1 MELGNQN
8 RKRESKLWKILGV
21 FLFIFTISVLIVGI
35 VYFVWSIVLII
46 QSITNS
52 SASNVTNIIV
62 QAILNLLSLFVEVL
76 SIFYT
81 VMLFKHMS
89 TTCFVPLAKEEGV
102 IDSIK
107 DFPKVSVLV
116 PIHYPNLDVLQA
128 TLHSIRDSNYLQENV
143 QILIGDDA
151 KRSPEYD
158 EKISLLSEKHEAV
171 YIYDGENYNF
181 KAGMLNIMLQKVK
194 TDFVVFLDY
203 DHKLTP
209 NFIKKS
215 VSKLVEN
222 ENTAF
227 VQAKV
232 NFRNIKS
239 KLQIW
244 EAVMYA
250 QFFEVFE
257 RSKNQRKKVIFN
269 GSTACFRKKVL
280 DEVGGIPIATFTED
294 VDLTIQIL
302 TRGYDSVLIDEYG
315 SFGLVPSN
323 FPLLLSQILRWAKGS
338 MHTLKLRWKVI
349 LKGKMPFYDKID
361 LSFSTLLFFIASSM
375 YMTIFLY
382 VIMFFTGSE
391 AIRLPTANFP
401 PLIIMPIALAVSYQ
415 ISAIIAVLFS
425 KRGREIKIN
434 AFDTLLFFLIALTL
448 NPFTVYAVI
457 KTIFRKREPDR
468 RRDQWNEKV
477 PFIPVS
483 IIISLL
489 GVGLIVLSYFDF
501 IGSSQSLW
509 IVLGLLGLSLVA
521 TFPVSLFFYIT
532 TRHNKPYFTPQKKND
547 VEVQI

>member
-1 MELGNQN
+1 MGFNQQN
-8 RKRESKLWKILGV
+8 NTRESKFWRFLGV
-21 FLFIFTISVLIVGI
+21 FLYIFTIAVLLVGI
-35 VYFVWSIVLII
+35 TYFVWSIVLII
-46 QSITNS
+46 NS
-52 SASNVTNIIV
+52 LIEPSNSLTIAQIVV
-62 QAILNLLSLFVEVL
+62 QAILNFLSLFVEVM

-89 TTCFVPLAKEEGV
+89 TTCSIPLAKEEET
-102 IDSIK
+102 IDTV
-107 DFPKVSVLV
+107 DNLPMVSVLV
-116 PIHYPNLDVLQA
+116 PIHYPNLDVLND
-128 TLHSIRDSNYLQENV
+128 TLQSIRDSNYLQEKV
-143 QILIGDDA
+143 QILIGDDTE
-151 KRSPEYD
+151 KSPKYD
-158 EKISLLSEKHEAV
+158 EQISLLSEKHEAL
-171 YIYDGENYNF
+171 YIYDRENYNF
-181 KAGMLNIMLQKVK
+181 KAGMLNIMLPKVK
-194 TDFVVFLDY
+194 SDFVVFLDY

-209 NFIKKS
+209 NFLRRSI
-215 VSKLVEN
+215 SKFADDEN
-222 ENTAF
+222 IAF

-257 RSKNQRKKVIFN
+257 RSKNKRKKVIFN
-269 GSTACFRKKVL
+269 GSTACFRKKVI

-338 MHTLKLRWKVI
+338 MHTLKLRWKNI
-349 LKGKMPFYDKID
+349 LKGKMSFYDKLD
-361 LSFSTLLFFIASSM
+361 LSFSALLFFIASSM
-375 YMTIFLY
+375 YLTIFLY

-391 AIRLPTANFP
+391 AIRLPTENFP
-401 PLIIMPIALAVSYQ
+401 PLIIMPVALAVSYQ
-415 ISAIIAVLFS
+415 ISAVIAVLFS
-425 KRGREIKIN
+425 KKGRELKIN
-434 AFDTLLFFLIALTL
+434 AFDLLLFFLIALTL

-457 KTIFRKREPDR
+457 KTLFRRRAPDR
-468 RRDQWNEKV
+468 RRDQWNEKI

-483 IIISLL
+483 AIISLL

-501 IGSSQSLW
+501 IGSQSLW
-509 IVLGLLGLSLVA
+509 VVMGLLGLSLVA

-532 TRHNKPYFTPQKKND
+532 TRHNKPYFTPRKKND
-547 VEVQI
+547 IEA

>member
-1 MELGNQN
+1 MGFNQQN
-8 RKRESKLWKILGV
+8 KKRESKFWKFLGV
-21 FLFIFTISVLIVGI
+21 FLYIFTIAVLLVGI
-35 VYFVWSIVLII
+35 TYFVWSIVLIVK
-46 QSITNS
+46 SIFELSNS
-52 SASNVTNIIV
+52 LTIAQIV
-62 QAILNLLSLFVEVL
+62 VQVILNFLSLFVEVM

-89 TTCFVPLAKEEGV
+89 TTCSIPLAKEEEI
-102 IDSIK
+102 IDSVK
-107 DFPKVSVLV
+107 DFQMVSVLV
-116 PIHYPNLDVLQA
+116 PIHYPNLDVLHE
-128 TLHSIRDSNYLQENV
+128 TLQSIRDSNYLQDKI
-143 QILIGDDA
+143 QILIGDDTE
-151 KRSPEYD
+151 KSPKYD
-158 EKISLLSEKHEAV
+158 EKISLLSEKHEAI

-181 KAGMLNIMLQKVK
+181 KAGMLNIMLKQVK
-194 TDFVVFLDY
+194 SDYVVFLDY

-209 NFIKKS
+209 NFLRKS
-215 VSKLVEN
+215 ISKFAEDEN
-222 ENTAF
+222 IAF

-257 RSKNQRKKVIFN
+257 RSKNKRKKVIFN

-338 MHTLKLRWKVI
+338 MHTLKLRWKNI
-349 LKGKMPFYDKID
+349 LKGKMSFYDKLD
-361 LSFSTLLFFIASSM
+361 LSFSALLFFIASSM
-375 YMTIFLY
+375 YLTIFLY
-382 VIMFFTGSE
+382 VIMFFTGSK
-391 AIRLPTANFP
+391 AIRLPTENFP
-401 PLIIMPIALAVSYQ
+401 PLIIMPVALAVSYQ
-415 ISAIIAVLFS
+415 ISAVIAILFS
-425 KRGREIKIN
+425 KKGRELKIN
-434 AFDTLLFFLIALTL
+434 AFDLLLFFLIALTL

-457 KTIFRKREPDR
+457 KTLFRRRAPDR
-468 RRDQWNEKV
+468 RRDQWNEKI

-483 IIISLL
+483 AIISLL

-501 IGSSQSLW
+501 IGSQSLW
-509 IVLGLLGLSLVA
+509 VVMGLLGLSLVA

-532 TRHNKPYFTPQKKND
+532 TRHNKPYFTPRKKND
-547 VEVQI
+547 IEV

>member
-1 MELGNQN
+1 MGLSQQN
-8 RKRESKLWKILGV
+8 KNKGSKLLKFLGV
-21 FLFIFTISVLIVGI
+21 FLYIFTIAVLFVGI
-35 VYFVWSIVLII
+35 TYFVWSIVLII
-46 QSITNS
+46 YSLIEPSDSQTI
-52 SASNVTNIIV
+52 AQLVV
-62 QAILNLLSLFVEVL
+62 QAILNFLSLFVEVM

-89 TTCFVPLAKEEGV
+89 TTCSIPLSDEEET
-102 IDSIK
+102 IDSVK
-107 DFPKVSVLV
+107 DFPLVSVLV
-116 PIHYPNLDVLQA
+116 PIHYPNLDVLND
-128 TLHSIRDSNYLQENV
+128 TLQSIRDSNYLQDKI
-143 QILIGDDA
+143 QILIGDDTE
-151 KRSPEYD
+151 KSPKYD
-158 EKISLLSEKHEAV
+158 EKISLLSEKHRAA
-171 YIYDGENYNF
+171 YIYDRENYNF
-181 KAGMLNIMLQKVK
+181 KAGMLNIMLKEVK
-194 TDFVVFLDY
+194 ADYVVFLDY

-209 NFIKKS
+209 NFLRKS
-215 VSKLVEN
+215 ISKFAEDEN
-222 ENTAF
+222 IAF

-257 RSKNQRKKVIFN
+257 RSKNRRKKVIFN

-315 SFGLVPSN
+315 SFGLIPSN

-338 MHTLKLRWKVI
+338 MHTLKLRWKNI
-349 LKGKMPFYDKID
+349 LKGKMSFYDKID
-361 LSFSTLLFFIASSM
+361 LSFSALLFFIASSM
-375 YMTIFLY
+375 YLTIFLY

-391 AIRLPTANFP
+391 AIRLPSENFP
-401 PLIIMPIALAVSYQ
+401 PLIIMPVALAVSYQ
-415 ISAIIAVLFS
+415 ISAVIAVLFS
-425 KRGREIKIN
+425 KKGRELKIN
-434 AFDTLLFFLIALTL
+434 AFDLLLFFLIALTL

-457 KTIFRKREPDR
+457 KTLFRRRAPDR
-468 RRDQWNEKV
+468 RRDQWNEEI

-483 IIISLL
+483 AIISLL

-501 IGSSQSLW
+501 IGSQSLW
-509 IVLGLLGLSLVA
+509 VVMGLLGLSLVA

-532 TRHNKPYFTPQKKND
+532 TRHNKPYFTPRKKND
-547 VEVQI
+547 VEV

>member
-1 MELGNQN
+1 MGFSQQK
-8 RKRESKLWKILGV
+8 KRSSKLWKFLGV
-21 FLFIFTISVLIVGI
+21 LLFIFTISVLLVGI
-35 VYFVWSIVLII
+35 IYFVWSVVIII
-46 QSITNS
+46 QTIIASSLSDITH
-52 SASNVTNIIV
+52 IV
-62 QAILNLLSLFVEVL
+62 IQAILNFLSLFVEVM

-89 TTCFVPLAKEEGV
+89 TTCSIPLTIEEETTNSV
-102 IDSIK
+102 K
-107 DFPKVSVLV
+107 DLPIVSVLV
-116 PIHYPNLDVLQA
+116 PIHYPNLDVLHDTLQA
-128 TLHSIRDSNYLQENV
+128 IRDSNYLQDKI
-143 QILIGDDA
+143 QILIGDDTE
-151 KRSPEYD
+151 KSPEYD
-158 EKISLLSEKHEAV
+158 KKISHLSEKHGAIYV
-171 YIYDGENYNF
+171 YDETNYNF
-181 KAGMLNIMLQKVK
+181 KAGMLNIMLKQVK
-194 TDFVVFLDY
+194 ADYVVFLDY
-203 DHKLTP
+203 DHRLTP
-209 NFIKKS
+209 NFLRKS
-215 VSKLVEN
+215 ISKLVED
-222 ENTAF
+222 ENIAF

-257 RSKNQRKKVIFN
+257 RSKNKRKKVIFN

-338 MHTLKLRWKVI
+338 MHTLKLRWKTI
-349 LKGKMPFYDKID
+349 LKGQMSLFDRID

-375 YMTIFLY
+375 YLTIFLY
-382 VIMFFTGSE
+382 VIMFFTGSK
-391 AIRLPTANFP
+391 AIRLPTENFP
-401 PLIIMPIALAVSYQ
+401 PLILMPIALAISYQ

-425 KRGREIKIN
+425 KKGREIKIN
-434 AFDTLLFFLIALTL
+434 AFDLLVFFLIALTL
-448 NPFTVYAVI
+448 NPFTVYAVM
-457 KTIFRKREPDR
+457 KTIFRRREPDR

-483 IIISLL
+483 AIISLL
-489 GVGLIVLSYFDF
+489 GVGLLVLSYFDF

-509 IVLGLLGLSLVA
+509 VVMGLLGLSLIA

-532 TRHNKPYFTPQKKND
+532 TRHNKPYFTPRKKND
-547 VEVQI
+547 IEV

>member
-1 MELGNQN
+1 MGLSQQN
-8 RKRESKLWKILGV
+8 KNKGSKLLKFLGV
-21 FLFIFTISVLIVGI
+21 FLYVFTIAVLFVGI
-35 VYFVWSIVLII
+35 TYFVWSIVLII
-46 QSITNS
+46 YSLIEPSDSQTI
-52 SASNVTNIIV
+52 AQLVV
-62 QAILNLLSLFVEVL
+62 QAILNFLSLFVEVM

-89 TTCFVPLAKEEGV
+89 TTCSIPLANEEETL
-102 IDSIK
+102 DSVK
-107 DFPKVSVLV
+107 DFSMVSVLV
-116 PIHYPNLDVLQA
+116 PIHYPNLDVLND
-128 TLHSIRDSNYLQENV
+128 TLQSIRDSNYSQDKI
-143 QILIGDDA
+143 QILIGDDTE
-151 KRSPEYD
+151 KSPEYD
-158 EKISLLSEKHEAV
+158 KKISHLSEKHGAIYV
-171 YIYDGENYNF
+171 YDETNYNF
-181 KAGMLNIMLQKVK
+181 KAGMLNIMLKQVK
-194 TDFVVFLDY
+194 ADYVVFLDY
-203 DHKLTP
+203 DHRLTP
-209 NFIKKS
+209 NFLRKS
-215 VSKLVEN
+215 ISKLVED
-222 ENTAF
+222 ENIAF

-257 RSKNQRKKVIFN
+257 RSKNKRKKVIFN

-338 MHTLKLRWKVI
+338 MHTLKLRWKTI
-349 LKGKMPFYDKID
+349 LKGQMSLFDRID

-375 YMTIFLY
+375 YLTIFLY
-382 VIMFFTGSE
+382 VIMFFTGSK
-391 AIRLPTANFP
+391 AIRLPTENFP
-401 PLIIMPIALAVSYQ
+401 PLILMPIALAISYQ

-425 KRGREIKIN
+425 KKGREIKIN
-434 AFDTLLFFLIALTL
+434 AFDLLVFFLIALTL
-448 NPFTVYAVI
+448 NPFTVYAVM
-457 KTIFRKREPDR
+457 KTIFRRREPDR

-483 IIISLL
+483 AIISLL
-489 GVGLIVLSYFDF
+489 GVGLLVLSYFDF

-509 IVLGLLGLSLVA
+509 VVMGLLGLSLIA

-532 TRHNKPYFTPQKKND
+532 TRHNKPYFTPRKKND
-547 VEVQI
+547 IEV